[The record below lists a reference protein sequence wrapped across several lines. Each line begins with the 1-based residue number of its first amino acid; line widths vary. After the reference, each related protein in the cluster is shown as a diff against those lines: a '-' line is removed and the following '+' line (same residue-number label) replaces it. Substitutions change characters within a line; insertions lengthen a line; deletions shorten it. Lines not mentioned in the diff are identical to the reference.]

1 MTIYLPKDK
10 LQNYN
15 GWYLPTYCD
24 HFHSTIGE
32 NNMQNNYQSRCDKE
46 VFSRT
51 PHKRTAIDIGGNVG
65 LMARRYAN
73 VFDHVHSFEPVK
85 ENYSCLQFN
94 TEDLENVTVYNQ
106 GLGEVKKEVEILLPL
121 SVKSCGSWSILD
133 FKNNEEEKRSETIN
147 INTLDSYNFKDVDF
161 MKLDIQGYELQVLEG
176 AVETIREYKPTLL
189 IETVSAGNNIAVQ
202 VGNFIK
208 QFGYKEVKKIN
219 KDRVYT
225 V

>member
-32 NNMQNNYQSRCDKE
+32 SNMQNNYQSRCDKE

-51 PHKRTAIDIGGNVG
+51 HHKRTAIDIGGNVG

-106 GLGEVKKEVEILLPL
+106 GLGEVKKEVEIVLPL
-121 SVKSCGSWSILD
+121 SVKSCGSWSILY

-161 MKLDIQGYELQVLEG
+161 IKIDIQGYELQVLEG

-202 VGNFIK
+202 VGKFVK
-208 QFGYKEVKKIN
+208 QFGYKEAKKIN